1 MNRTALIASLLLVG
15 CAKPPPEA
23 PKELGELGAFLFANF
38 ETTDDDRLAEMG
50 AGFLNLRDFLT
61 KDVDLKLEPKENA
74 VTMPILKGDDLG
86 DLSIPKGVD
95 PELQIN
101 RAVPGLSVHELDAA
115 RALHVES
122 NQVCI
127 ESSSTLWAGRDFL
140 TDDKCWANG
149 SCDRLD
155 TVTEVYKK
163 NILAEV
169 WYDQFK
175 NYRYFEVEDEDG
187 EIVPVIAG
195 RAWIEKQFPAQG
207 GGNNSWDQLFQLDV
221 YIPNPDKGGETL
233 RWFSMWSSI
242 TLGGLGDDAYGNLV
256 VDGIDEAYTYGDE
269 FIANKNNLE
278 ACTNDR
284 AFEKP
289 DRN

>member
-1 MNRTALIASLLLVG
+1 MYRSGLIACLLMVG

-38 ETTDDDRLAEMG
+38 EATDDETVADLG
-50 AGFLNLRDFLT
+50 AGFLNLRDFLMN
-61 KDVDLKLEPKENA
+61 DVDLSLEPKDNA
-74 VTMPILKGDDLG
+74 VTMPVLKGDDLG
-86 DLSIPKGVD
+86 ELSIPNGVD
-95 PELQIN
+95 PEAQVN
-101 RAVPGLSVHELDAA
+101 RAVPGVSAHDVDSA
-115 RALHVES
+115 RVLHVEQ

-140 TDDKCWANG
+140 TDDKCWENG
-149 SCDRLD
+149 SCDRLE
-155 TVTEVYKK
+155 TLTEVYKK

-175 NYRYFEVEDEDG
+175 TYRSFEIEDENGD
-187 EIVPVIAG
+187 VYTVVAA
-195 RAWIEKQFPAQG
+195 RAWIEEVFPAQG
-207 GGNNSWDQLFQLDV
+207 GGGNSWDQLFQMDV
-221 YIPNPDKGGETL
+221 YIPNPDKPKETL

-269 FIANKNNLE
+269 FISNKNQLE

-284 AFEKP
+284 NMEKP